1 MHLWVAQL
9 CPAFG
14 SPWTVAHQA
23 PLSVGFS
30 KQEHWSA
37 SAIPFSRGSSQSRDR
52 TWVFQIAG
60 GFFTFW
66 ATREAPIG
74 ELNLKISKIWEHF
87 AIENMCLANKPMK
100 RCSALVIREMH
111 VKITRYQYT
120 TIIIMTNLKKY
131 DYIKCWWGWGAIKI
145 NSLLMYQYMLL

>member
-1 MHLWVAQL
+1 MLSHSDVSDFVTSWIVACQTPLPMGILQARILEWVAM
-9 CPAFG
+9 P
-14 SPWTVAHQA
+14 S
-23 PLSVGFS
+23 S
-30 KQEHWSA
+30 K
-37 SAIPFSRGSSQSRDR
+37 GSSQPRDQ
-52 TWVFQIAG
+52 TQVSYIAG

-87 AIENMCLANKPMK
+87 AIEDMCLANKPMK

-131 DYIKCWWGWGAIKI
+131 DYIKCWWWWGAIKI